1 MSDADA
7 TAPADSAPTPTLAD
21 RLGIEGGVAKAE
33 KDGIETVVV
42 PVAAFAD
49 AAKAISDA
57 GYIRFLDLSVVD
69 HVESGRE
76 DRFELYLL
84 VYNMDKKVYGRL
96 KTFTSGAAPSANQT
110 LRALEKSNSSSRA
123 E

>member
-7 TAPADSAPTPTLAD
+7 TAPADSATTPTLAD

-49 AAKAISDA
+49 AAKAI
-57 GYIRFLDLSVVD
+57 
-69 HVESGRE
+69 
-76 DRFELYLL
+76 
-84 VYNMDKKVYGRL
+84 
-96 KTFTSGAAPSANQT
+96 
-110 LRALEKSNSSSRA
+110 
-123 E
+123 